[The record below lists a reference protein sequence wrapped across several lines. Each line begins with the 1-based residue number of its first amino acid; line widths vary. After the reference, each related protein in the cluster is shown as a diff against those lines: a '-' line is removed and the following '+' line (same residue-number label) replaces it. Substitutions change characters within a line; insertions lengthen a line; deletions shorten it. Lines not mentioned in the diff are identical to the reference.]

1 MPWLVLFLYI
11 FALAVWVG
19 EVIFFSFVVAPQV
32 FGGLPA
38 EQAGTVVGLVFPA
51 YYLIGH
57 LCGAVLVGCA
67 LVLRSWSR
75 PAGGSW
81 LIAAGIAGLALLASL
96 YAGVVVQ
103 PEISALRPQLHK
115 ADTPAAV
122 QAEFDGL
129 HQLAVELNGGI
140 LIATLVLVGL
150 LAGQSTGGMS
160 ARRRPQRRTSGLQW

>member
-1 MPWLVLFLYI
+1 VPWLVLFLYI

-57 LCGAVLVGCA
+57 LCGAVLVVCA

-150 LAGQSTGGMS
+150 LAAQSTGGMS

>member
-1 MPWLVLFLYI
+1 VPSLP
-11 FALAVWVG
+11 AVSG
-19 EVIFFSFVVAPQV
+19 TLLL
-32 FGGLPA
+32 FGG
-38 EQAGTVVGLVFPA
+38 F
-51 YYLIGH
+51 H
-57 LCGAVLVGCA
+57 LAGAVV
-67 LVLRSWSR
+67 
-75 PAGGSW
+75 
-81 LIAAGIAGLALLASL
+81 LLASL

-103 PEISALRPQLHK
+103 PEISALRSQLHK

-150 LAGQSTGGMS
+150 LAAQSTGGMS

>member
-1 MPWLVLFLYI
+1 MPWLVLFFYI

-19 EVIFFSFVVAPQV
+19 QVIFFSFVVAPQV
-32 FGGLPA
+32 FGGLPV
-38 EQAGTVVGLVFPA
+38 EQAGAVVSLVFPT
-51 YYLIGH
+51 YYAVGH

-67 LVLRSWSR
+67 LLLRNWSR

-81 LIAAGIAGLALLASL
+81 LIAAGIAGLALVVSL
-96 YAGVVVQ
+96 YAGVIVQ
-103 PEISALRPQLHK
+103 PRISALRPQLHH

-140 LIATLVLVGL
+140 LIATLALVSL
-150 LAGQSTGGMS
+150 LAGQLTGGVQ
-160 ARRRPQRRTSGLQW
+160 ARKRPVRRTSDLQW